1 MKFDLTKRKILLS
14 FSTIFDISCICIIS
28 WKTIQSFIKY
38 LENPQGTKVSLEHS
52 QNHQFP
58 TITFCYDGE
67 DGRWNVTHLKYCKIE
82 G

>member
-1 MKFDLTKRKILLS
+1 MDLTKRRILLS
-14 FSTIFDISCICIIS
+14 FSTIFDISCICIVTFKIS
-28 WKTIQSFIKY
+28 LCFFKY

-58 TITFCYDGE
+58 TITFCFDGE
-67 DGRWNVTHLKYCKIE
+67 DGRWNVTHLKYCKIK